1 MPAQSPPLA
10 ESRSFPVDE
19 IKTFRRKGGRL
30 QGHSVLGKPGGVAN
44 SAGAPGMGL
53 SFGVGIWMGMRR
65 RGIETG
71 MLSSWAAANR
81 TRARYGRLRWLQ
93 LTMRWTA

>member
-10 ESRSFPVDE
+10 ECRSFPVDE

-53 SFGVGIWMGMRR
+53 SFGEASGWACVGAVSKQGC
-65 RGIETG
+65 
-71 MLSSWAAANR
+71 
-81 TRARYGRLRWLQ
+81 
-93 LTMRWTA
+93 